1 MSGDRGL
8 APRSPPVTLMGK
20 HTQKEDQMADETSN
34 SQADEK
40 IAPGA
45 ARTGGGRT
53 LNWDDSDM
61 TTTYANVVNVAMTR
75 EECGLFF
82 GTNLTSN
89 ISTGD
94 QVTIRLT
101 DRIIMTPHAAKR
113 LAMLLQANLRGYEE
127 RYGKLEVAPE

>member
-1 MSGDRGL
+1 MTDENTKPQAEEQAG
-8 APRSPPVTLMGK
+8 PGK
-20 HTQKEDQMADETSN
+20 GSKPAT
-34 SQADEK
+34 
-40 IAPGA
+40 
-45 ARTGGGRT
+45 GRT

-89 ISTGD
+89 ISAGD
-94 QVTIRLT
+94 EVTIRLT

-113 LAMLLQANLRGYEE
+113 LAVLLEANLRGYEE
-127 RYGKLEVAPE
+127 RYGKLEVVPE